1 MENSELKSV
10 WPTTKKIVLNE
21 DEYENRLWEIIK
33 WDYFPDLEK
42 VEELNRLLLSD
53 TSQSLLWSEWSF
65 KHSDIRRL
73 I

>member
-10 WPTTKKIVLNE
+10 WPTTKKFVLNE